1 MPDNCIPA
9 PPKFLVGTDNFKKF
23 LLQSNIFVDKSLFIK
38 NVIEDSGD
46 VILITRPRRWGK
58 SINMDMLRYFLEIE
72 VDEHGNRLESKDC
85 INSKFF
91 CEGELD
97 LGLKSGA
104 KKVLPPLKISK
115 YEDIIENYQGEY
127 PVINISFKEVK
138 GESYDEIMNG
148 VKEQITKLF
157 LNSSFLKKYLEP
169 NNNTLAT
176 VEKNRLSRYY
186 DGTPNLEDIKV
197 SLKFLSEL
205 FSKHFHRNSYILIDE
220 YDTPINTAYINFGDK
235 PEFKS
240 VTNLFSGIFS
250 SALKG
255 NEFLEKG
262 VITGILRIAKA
273 NIFSGI
279 NNISECCLL
288 DKKFSKSYGF
298 TQEEV
303 DELISHLPYPNL
315 SEDIKKWYNGYTY
328 GGEVVYNPWSV
339 MQCLA
344 NEGAI
349 DAYWI
354 DSGGTGLIDK
364 VLLDDNIQDDLQE
377 LLLGNG
383 LVKELYKQVSF
394 LDIETNYD
402 IFYSLLVFAG
412 YLNAVIANDDI
423 EDLRYLLTIPN
434 NEVKDIYMRRII
446 KWVSLKLNIVRSSD
460 YENFILLLAE
470 QKIDHFKQKF
480 SEYLLNSTSYHDLIK
495 EKDYHNLLGGMMAS
509 LVKKYIVKS
518 NKESGLGR
526 FDHLLVPRVGKNL
539 PNNDTGIVL
548 EYKISNNRDDLAKL
562 ASDGLI
568 QIDSKNYSAILK
580 NYDHIKKIMKIS
592 MAFCGKELDMKYNI
606 DSL

>member
-72 VDEHGNRLESKDC
+72 VDEHGNRLESKNC

-91 CEGELD
+91 CGGELD

-197 SLKFLSEL
+197 SLQFLSGL

-344 NEGAI
+344 NEGTI

-354 DSGGTGLIDK
+354 DSGNTGLIDK
-364 VLLDDNIQDDLQE
+364 TLLSDDMQPALQK
-377 LLLGNG
+377 
-383 LVKELYKQVSF
+383 LVSGE
-394 LDIETNYD
+394 DIILPITKHIDFNEID
-402 IFYSLLVFAG
+402 EPDSLYSLLLFSG
-412 YLNAVIANDDI
+412 YLNAHVVDFASKVYA
-423 EDLRYLLTIPN
+423 LSIPN
-434 NEVKDIYMRRII
+434 EEVKYIYEKRIL
-446 KWVSLKLNIVRSSD
+446 KWLTKQLNTKSNIYYSFINLLADGKIDEFKEQFQEFLQNATSMHQVGKKKAELFYNAFMLCLISILSP
-460 YENFILLLAE
+460 NFI
-470 QKIDHFKQKF
+470 ID
-480 SEYLLNSTSYHDLIK
+480 SER
-495 EKDYHNLLGGMMAS
+495 
-509 LVKKYIVKS
+509 
-518 NKESGLGR
+518 ESGKGR
-526 FDHLLVPRVGKNL
+526 PDV
-539 PNNDTGIVL
+539 VL
-548 EYKISNNRDDLAKL
+548 ISKPDRGNIALIIEYKISKTLEELISVAQN
-562 ASDGLI
+562 GLN
-568 QIDSKNYSAILK
+568 QINAK
-580 NYDHIKKIMKIS
+580 NYDAKIKESKHIKQIIKIS